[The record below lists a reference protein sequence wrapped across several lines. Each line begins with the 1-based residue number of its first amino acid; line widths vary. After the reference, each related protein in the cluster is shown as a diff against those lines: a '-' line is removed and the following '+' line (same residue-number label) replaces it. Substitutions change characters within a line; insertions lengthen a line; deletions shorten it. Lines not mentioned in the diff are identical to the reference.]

1 VDQLIPVKSVYNITR
16 ERGWRAIWEK
26 EVENV
31 AHEYKLGM
39 VDAGFI
45 ANDPVHL

>member
-1 VDQLIPVKSVYNITR
+1 MKSVYNITR